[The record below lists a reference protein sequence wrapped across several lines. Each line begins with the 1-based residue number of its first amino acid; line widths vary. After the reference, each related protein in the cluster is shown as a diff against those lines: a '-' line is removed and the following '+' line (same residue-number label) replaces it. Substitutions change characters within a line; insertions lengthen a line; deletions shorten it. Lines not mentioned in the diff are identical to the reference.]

1 MLNKKSYSVTRDVY
15 GKISFYLLLLNL
27 PAWILKGFTKT
38 IPFMYKIANS
48 CLNVPTLLIP
58 LY

>member
-1 MLNKKSYSVTRDVY
+1 VTRDVY

-27 PAWILKGFTKT
+27 PAWIFKGFTKT